1 MPPFPR
7 ILGVREHAFFLLLL
21 LLLHSSAQH
30 LPDGR
35 AVLPDGDKFFAD
47 PPHEDIASVARAYL
61 DALLIS
67 TPISTPAPRR
77 PTAQNEIITSPNATL
92 REQSREIK
100 GLEQA
105 LLGTGAGAGAGTRW
119 LGYAPAPPPKCDDAC
134 VKLMTRREVRH
145 QLKEREQG
153 AQEEHMK
160 TFKRSVRKLR
170 KAQLY
175 GADVFPP
182 DDTTDYV
189 SQIGNAA
196 WGDMTPVL
204 SPGEKTGDVL
214 SSSHGEGSH
223 VVPRGGEFESDL
235 ESVVDDAQ
243 DAKLAVKGASQASVK
258 ELTATLK
265 EAEKAAEKAA
275 TKLAVRPLA
284 EAMKESM
291 QKLFM
296 VAPAT
301 DSGTTSSGKEESEV
315 AVRQKLKQAE
325 STAEKDAQVAAR
337 TAIAEAEAQKQ
348 KALEEAAGVEQQ
360 HVATHV
366 KVAVVVKVDAKA
378 ALRKTQDLA
387 AVRVAQG
394 GGGHEQ
400 AARIHAQHVA
410 HTFVQN
416 AAARNAE
423 ATHDGYL

>member
-1 MPPFPR
+1 MPPLPR
-7 ILGVREHAFFLLLL
+7 SVLGVRDHALFLLLVFI
-21 LLLHSSAQH
+21 LHSSAQR

-35 AVLPDGDKFFAD
+35 AVLPDGDAFFAD
-47 PPHEDIASVARAYL
+47 PPHEDVASIARAYL

-77 PTAQNEIITSPNATL
+77 PTLNITKATLNTL
-92 REQSREIK
+92 REQSEDIK

-105 LLGTGAGAGAGTRW
+105 LLGTGGTGGTGGAGTRW
-119 LGYAPAPPPKCDDAC
+119 LENAPAPPPKCDNAC
-134 VKLMTRREVRH
+134 VEQMTRREVRH
-145 QLKEREQG
+145 QLKDREQG

-223 VVPRGGEFESDL
+223 AVPRGGEFESDL
-235 ESVVDDAQ
+235 ESVVDTK
-243 DAKLAVKGASQASVK
+243 DAKVALTDAKQASVK

-296 VAPAT
+296 VAPAA
-301 DSGTTSSGKEESEV
+301 DSGTSSGKEESEA
-315 AVRQKLKQAE
+315 AVRQQLKQAE
-325 STAEKDAQVAAR
+325 TTAEKDTQAADR

-348 KALEEAAGVEQQ
+348 KALEEVAGVGQ
-360 HVATHV
+360 HGATPIQV
-366 KVAVVVKVDAKA
+366 TAAVVKVDAKA
-378 ALRKTQDLA
+378 APPKTQDLA

-394 GGGHEQ
+394 GGGDER
-400 AARIHAQHVA
+400 AARIHAQNVA
-410 HTFVQN
+410 HGIVQD
-416 AAARNAE
+416 AAARDAE
-423 ATHDGYL
+423 ATRGYL